1 MRALVESVD
10 TQRVVM
16 PEQASLTNVNTLAE
30 LREAAPPQ
38 IA

>member
-1 MRALVESVD
+1 MRAFVDAVD
-10 TQRVVM
+10 TQRLVM

-30 LREAAPPQ
+30 LEATAPR